1 MTIYLASPYSHPDPV
16 IKKTRFLIAQEATA
30 NLIRVGHF
38 VWSPIVHCYEMA
50 QRHTMPDDAA
60 FWKAYNFDFIRR
72 SEGVF
77 VLDIEGWRESKGV
90 IMEIDMANYIG
101 LPVQMANADGYVF
114 PFKG

>member
-1 MTIYLASPYSHPDPV
+1 MIYLASPYSHPDPV

-30 NLIRVGHF
+30 NLIRAGHF
-38 VWSPIVHCYEMA
+38 VWSPIVQNHEMA
-50 QRHTMPDDAA
+50 IRHTLPDDAQ
-60 FWKAYNFDFIRR
+60 FWKDYNFNFIRR
-72 SEGVF
+72 CDGIL

-101 LPVQMANADGYVF
+101 LPIQMASADGYVF